1 MTILHTMAVQIHK
14 INHDVFEINGKTIT
28 KDMDGNWIAQEEL
41 TTKELEFFR
50 EHINA
55 NHTQES

>member
-1 MTILHTMAVQIHK
+1 MAVQIHK
-14 INHDVFEINGKTIT
+14 INHDVFEVNGKTIT